1 MDTVKNVLGKM
12 GKRLGEA
19 ARKTETLNARDYPRR
34 FPLLL
39 EPLRRS
45 TRDAGLAPTGHCSAE
60 PPPRSH
66 VLPIR
71 ARHAGP
77 SLSPPAP
84 SLSNVP
90 PNILRDAWELKRLD
104 HYFFPILVTSNRH
117 KALRKDMAICASS
130 VDIIK
135 GYSQSAE
142 YMIQLEKGNT

>member
-19 ARKTETLNARDYPRR
+19 ARKTESLNARDYPRR

-90 PNILRDAWELKRLD
+90 PNILRDAWELVIWGLLQD
-104 HYFFPILVTSNRH
+104 GGIS
-117 KALRKDMAICASS
+117 LR
-130 VDIIK
+130 
-135 GYSQSAE
+135 Y
-142 YMIQLEKGNT
+142 

>member
-19 ARKTETLNARDYPRR
+19 ARKTESLNARDYPRR

-90 PNILRDAWELKRLD
+90 PNILRDAWELVIWGLLQD
-104 HYFFPILVTSNRH
+104 GGIS
-117 KALRKDMAICASS
+117 LRFQGCS
-130 VDIIK
+130 VRK
-135 GYSQSAE
+135 TEG
-142 YMIQLEKGNT
+142 